1 VRELSPVAVVGMAG
15 RFPQAPDLDAFWR
28 LLESRT
34 DAITAVP
41 AGRWDPAEYGV
52 QAVGGFIDE
61 VDLFDAGFFG
71 ISPREAEVVDPQ
83 QRLLLES
90 VWRALEDAGQ
100 PAAGLRGS
108 RTAVYVGA
116 EWHDYELLRKDTGQ
130 PATQHSLVGSSM
142 DVGPARVS
150 YLLGLTGPSMT
161 VECGCSSSLVAV
173 HQACMAL
180 RCGDIDGALVG
191 GVSLMCTPEVTV
203 GLTRFGGL
211 SPTGRCRAFGAGA
224 DGFVRGEG
232 VAAVYLKTLDR
243 AIADGDRVRAVILA
257 SAVNNDG
264 GGDSLVTPN
273 PSAQQDLLRR
283 AYRDV
288 GTANLSYVEAHG
300 TGTRRG
306 DLSEASAIGEVL
318 GRADGLPIGSVK
330 TNIGH
335 MEPAAGLVGL
345 IKAVLSLEHGSVPP
359 SLHADPPNPEIDF
372 ARLGIRVAT
381 DAVPLSADAHVGV
394 NSFGWGGT
402 NAHVVVT
409 ALADSPSAADVTTDG
424 PYVLPVSAYDPA
436 ALAER
441 LEDVRDTIASG
452 ADGRQVAAALAHHRD
467 HFPLR
472 QPVVVDGD
480 PLAAIDAA
488 GEPRRA
494 RTPGKTAF
502 VFPGQGAQ
510 WVGMGR
516 DLYGVD
522 PAFTESLDRCA
533 DALGWTVDEVFD
545 GPLGGVD
552 RVQPALW
559 AMLVSLAA
567 AWERA
572 GVRPDVVIGHSQGE
586 IAAATVAGVL
596 SVADGARVVSRRAE
610 ILRAAAGGGRMLA
623 VDLGWDELGTV
634 LAGFEETVT
643 PAVHNGPRSC
653 VLSGD
658 VDSVV
663 LLKEILEADDVFC
676 RLVDVDYASHSP
688 LMDPILPDI
697 RQALAGITPGRGRIP
712 FLSTMDVSMRHDL
725 DAGYWASNLRHPVRF
740 ADAVDAAVADGVTHL
755 VEISP
760 HPGLGA
766 ALTQLAE
773 RYDEPPAVLASL
785 RRGHGS
791 NADLTRAF
799 ADAYASGLPAVGP
812 RPAQRPVTAPLP
824 YPWQRKRYWIG
835 PDRRRGTT
843 GDGVTTLSLTTH
855 PWLADHKVHGTVV
868 YPAGG
873 YLTLLRAGV
882 DRVPLRDV
890 EFSAALTLGEDDV
903 QLTTVRRPNGQVSVS
918 TQVEGRPVTHATA
931 RTSVPAA
938 LGTVPE
944 LAPGAPVDFY
954 ARCAER
960 HHEYGPAFRWVAEIT
975 AGDTHA
981 AATLRYPGSGPV
993 GESAAFWD
1001 GVLQVALAVLPGA
1014 GAVVPVSARS
1024 VHLADVPAEPLVH
1037 ARRTA
1042 DGEVDLLICRPDGT
1056 PAGHVDG
1063 LRFSYLPASVP
1074 EDRLLR
1080 WVFDPEPRTATPAK
1094 PPFTLVG
1101 ADAGLDAAG
1110 AGDPVTVF
1118 VAPSDGG
1125 LSDLLDAIRDAV
1137 SGSSAF
1143 VLLTR
1148 NARPAPDGSPVDPH
1162 AALYV
1167 GMATVL
1173 QSEYPHL
1180 RTRLIDVDAVT
1191 PATIAELSDV
1201 DGPDVVVLRGERR
1214 WVGRRCRGGDPAAA
1228 PKLRERGY
1236 RLAVRRPGRVDTVT
1250 RLATW
1255 PREPGPG
1262 EVRIR
1267 VDAASLNFLDAMKAL
1282 GVYPDPV
1289 DRDLL
1294 GLDCAGEVVA
1304 SNADGVEVG
1313 TPVIACVAGA
1323 MADEVVV
1330 DARLTAPIP
1339 PAMTAAQAAALPM
1352 VLATAWY
1359 ALRWVARVR
1368 RGETVLIHSATGGV
1382 GLAALAVAR
1391 DAGATV
1397 LATAGTEAKRA
1408 HLRELGVEHVFDS
1421 RTTDWADE
1429 VRAATGGRGVD
1440 VVLNS
1445 LTGAAIPL
1453 GLDVLA
1459 DDGRF
1464 VELGKRD
1471 IYADMP
1477 IDLGAFRKAVSF
1489 TAVDIVGLLR
1499 RSPGRFAGLL
1509 AEAWPHA
1516 SLLPVTEVPFARAA
1530 DALRMLANGDHIGK
1544 IVLTGP
1550 GDGEPV
1556 APDPLPRGRF
1566 RADATYLITGGA
1578 GALGRS
1584 LAEHLLTHGAEHVAL
1599 LGRGAAEP
1607 PPGARYW
1614 RADVA
1619 DERRMAEV
1627 LADVRAT
1634 MPPLAGVFHAAGVLD
1649 DATLPNITADSL
1661 AKVLRAKVDGS
1672 LVLDRLT
1679 RSDPLDAF
1687 VLFSSVAAYAGL
1699 PGQGAYAAANAFLDA
1714 LAERRAR
1721 EGLPALSVQW
1731 GPVAEVGLAV
1741 GNIDRLA
1748 DRGLA
1753 PLRADELWHA
1763 LTGFLAE
1770 ETVVGYA
1777 DLDVRRLLEMYPAAA
1792 AQTSWQSL
1800 TDTAGRT
1807 TRAVGPDDIA
1817 VVVRTDVGAVL
1828 RIDPD
1833 GLDPATPLKTLG
1845 LDSLMSLELRNRL
1858 EASLG
1863 LRLSPTLL
1871 WKHGNV
1877 TRLIAALTDMAVA
1890 GRD

>member
-1 VRELSPVAVVGMAG
+1 L
-15 RFPQAPDLDAFWR
+15 
-28 LLESRT
+28 
-34 DAITAVP
+34 
-41 AGRWDPAEYGV
+41 
-52 QAVGGFIDE
+52 
-61 VDLFDAGFFG
+61 
-71 ISPREAEVVDPQ
+71 
-83 QRLLLES
+83 
-90 VWRALEDAGQ
+90 
-100 PAAGLRGS
+100 
-108 RTAVYVGA
+108 
-116 EWHDYELLRKDTGQ
+116 
-130 PATQHSLVGSSM
+130 
-142 DVGPARVS
+142 
-150 YLLGLTGPSMT
+150 
-161 VECGCSSSLVAV
+161 
-173 HQACMAL
+173 
-180 RCGDIDGALVG
+180 
-191 GVSLMCTPEVTV
+191 
-203 GLTRFGGL
+203 
-211 SPTGRCRAFGAGA
+211 
-224 DGFVRGEG
+224 
-232 VAAVYLKTLDR
+232 
-243 AIADGDRVRAVILA
+243 
-257 SAVNNDG
+257 
-264 GGDSLVTPN
+264 
-273 PSAQQDLLRR
+273 AQQDLLRR

-288 GTANLSYVEAHG
+288 DPAKLSYVEAHG

-318 GRADGLPIGSVK
+318 GRATGLPIGSVK

-335 MEPAAGLVGL
+335 LEPAAGLVGL
-345 IKAVLSLEHGSVPP
+345 VKAVLSLEHRSVPP
-359 SLHADPPNPEIDF
+359 SLHADLPNPEIDF

-381 DAVPLSADAHVGV
+381 DDVPLAEDAHVGV

-409 ALADSPSAADVTTDG
+409 APAPSPQPADVPTPG
-424 PYVLPVSAYDPA
+424 PYVLPVSAHNSA

-441 LEDVRDTIASG
+441 LAGVRDTIERG
-452 ADGRQVAAALAHHRD
+452 ADGRQVAATLAHHRD

-472 QPVVVDGD
+472 QPVLVDGD
-480 PLAAIDAA
+480 PLAALAAA

-516 DLYGVD
+516 DLYGVE

-533 DALGWTVDEVFD
+533 DALGWSVDEVFD

-572 GVRPDVVIGHSQGE
+572 GVRPDVVVGHSQGE

-596 SVADGARVVSRRAE
+596 SVADGAAVVSRRAA

-623 VDLGWDELGTV
+623 VDLGWDALGTA
-634 LAGFEETVT
+634 LTGFEETVT

-658 VDSVV
+658 ADSVV

-688 LMDPILPDI
+688 LMDPILPEI
-697 RQALAGITPGRGRIP
+697 RHALTGIRPGHGRVP
-712 FLSTMDVSMRHDL
+712 FLSTMDVSIRHDL
-725 DAGYWASNLRHPVRF
+725 DADYWASNLRHPVRF
-740 ADAVDAAVADGVTHL
+740 ADAVDAAVADAVTHL

-785 RRGHGS
+785 RRDHGTI
-791 NADLTRAF
+791 ADLTRAF

-812 RPAQRPVTAPLP
+812 RPARRPVDTPLP
-824 YPWQRKRYWIG
+824 YPWQRERYWG
-835 PDRRRGTT
+835 GQDRRRGTA

-882 DRVPLRDV
+882 DRVPLHDV

-903 QLTTVRRPNGQVSVS
+903 ELTTVRRPNGQVTVS
-918 TQVEGRPVTHATA
+918 TRTDGRVITHATA
-931 RTSVPAA
+931 RTSVPTALDAA
-938 LGTVPE
+938 PE

-954 ARCAER
+954 AWCAER
-960 HHEYGPAFRWVAEIT
+960 HHDYGPAFRWVADIT
-975 AGDTHA
+975 VDDTHA
-981 AATLRYPGSGPV
+981 VATLRHPGSGPT
-993 GESAAFWD
+993 GENAAFWD

-1014 GAVVPVSARS
+1014 DAVVPVSARS
-1024 VHLADVPAEPLVH
+1024 VQLAEVPTAPLVH

-1042 DGEVDLLICRPDGT
+1042 DGEVNLLVCQPDGT
-1056 PAGHVDG
+1056 PVGSVDG
-1063 LRFSYLPASVP
+1063 LRFSYLPTSIP
-1074 EDRLLR
+1074 DDRVLR
-1080 WVFDPEPRTATPAK
+1080 WVFDPEPRTDTPPK

-1101 ADAGLDAAG
+1101 ADAGLEAAG
-1110 AGDPVTVF
+1110 TGDPVTVF
-1118 VAPSDGG
+1118 VAPSGGG
-1125 LSDLLDAIRDAV
+1125 LLDLLDAVRDAV
-1137 SGSSAF
+1137 SDRSTF

-1148 NARPAPDGSPVDPH
+1148 DARPAPDGSPVDPD

-1173 QSEYPHL
+1173 QSEHPHL

-1191 PATIAELSDV
+1191 PATVAELSDV
-1201 DGPDVVVLRGERR
+1201 DGPDVVVLRGEQR
-1214 WVGRRCRGGDPAAA
+1214 WVGRRSRGGA
-1228 PKLRERGY
+1228 PVTAPRLRERGY
-1236 RLAVRRPGRVDTVT
+1236 RLAVRQPGRLDTVT

-1262 EVRIR
+1262 EVRVR
-1267 VDAASLNFLDAMKAL
+1267 VDAASLNFLDAMKVL
-1282 GVYPDPV
+1282 GVYPDPA

-1304 SNADGVEVG
+1304 SNAAGVEVG
-1313 TPVIACVAGA
+1313 TLVVACVAGA

-1330 DARLTAPIP
+1330 DARLTAPVP
-1339 PAMTAAQAAALPM
+1339 PTMTAAQAAALPM
-1352 VLATAWY
+1352 AVVTAWH
-1359 ALRWVARVR
+1359 ALMSVARVR

-1397 LATAGTEAKRA
+1397 LATAGTEAKRGY
-1408 HLRELGVEHVFDS
+1408 LRDLGVEHVFDS
-1421 RTTDWADE
+1421 RTVDWADE

-1445 LTGAAIPL
+1445 LTGVAIPL

-1489 TAVDIVGLLR
+1489 TAVDIVGLMR

-1509 AEAWPHA
+1509 AEAWPSAHV
-1516 SLLPVTEVPFARAA
+1516 LPVTEVPFARAA
-1530 DALRMLANGDHIGK
+1530 DALRMLAGGEHIGK
-1544 IVLTGP
+1544 VVLTDP
-1550 GDGEPV
+1550 RDGEPV

-1584 LAEHLLTHGAEHVAL
+1584 LAEHLRTHGAEHVAL
-1599 LGRGAAEP
+1599 VGRSAADP

-1619 DERRMAEV
+1619 DEQRMAEV
-1627 LADVRAT
+1627 LGDIRAT

-1649 DATLPNITADSL
+1649 DATLPNITAESL
-1661 AKVLRAKVDGS
+1661 TRVLRAKVDGS
-1672 LVLDRLT
+1672 SVLDRLT
-1679 RSDPLDAF
+1679 RTDPLDTF

-1714 LAERRAR
+1714 LAERRVR

-1753 PLRADELWHA
+1753 PLQVDDLWRA
-1763 LTGFLAE
+1763 LTSFLAK

-1777 DLDVRRLLEMYPAAA
+1777 ELDTRRLLEMYPAAA
-1792 AQTSWQSL
+1792 AQTSWQSM
-1800 TDTAGRT
+1800 TDIAERT
-1807 TRAVGPDDIA
+1807 TRVIGPEDIA
-1817 VVVRTDVGAVL
+1817 IVVRADVGAVL

-1833 GLDPATPLKTLG
+1833 GLDLSTPLKTLG

-1871 WKHGNV
+1871 WKHGNL
-1877 TRLIAALTDMAVA
+1877 TRLITALTDMAAA
-1890 GRD
+1890 GHD